1 MYLKSIV
8 VNGFKSFAERVNIDL
23 SNKVNVVVGPNGSGK
38 SNVVDA
44 ISWVLG
50 TQSPGALRTN
60 KMEDVIFAGTEK
72 LSEKGFAEVYLNFV
86 VDADK
91 FNGSEEIS
99 IGRKLYRDGASEYF
113 MNGLNCRLLDIQE
126 FLSDL
131 GIGKQQHTIISQGQI
146 AEILNSKPEDH
157 RITIE
162 EAAGILPFKLK
173 KDKALR
179 RIESGDKE
187 IKRAKD
193 VLREINKQLKPLKI
207 QAEQAQAHESL
218 NVSLLEHKTNL
229 NMLKYTI
236 FDNKEKD
243 ISIQLDEI
251 TNKLK
256 NVVSATEDAKKLK
269 SNLTSELG
277 QGVSISS
284 LFKDYSNKLSTKSE
298 QVKSVAQI
306 ATERLDNLERESIRE
321 EQRLSDLQNKVLAN
335 TLTINDLSN
344 KLITRKDTLTDLN
357 QNLESLNKQ
366 INENNKN
373 QSASL
378 EVNEAILEK
387 DLDYLKDIVS
397 KLEVN
402 LSASE
407 ETFNKWQQ
415 DKESTKSL
423 LEKHNSLI
431 SNKFTLKSS
440 FSKVRKNINSIIDRE
455 VDTTKINLDV
465 LKLEYNKKL
474 DILNSKIDQQNIISN
489 NTSYKEE
496 LKNQEVSLRAKLKSL
511 EDDITSRSNQLVSA
525 AEQIKFLT
533 NENSDLQLTIDEIH
547 YAPDTDYKNELE
559 NIIAESTKLIQILNT
574 SSESMLSQAD
584 LYEQKHGNKN
594 SKISELDH
602 EIESLNKTYI
612 SLNDEKSNL
621 SIQKAEYSS
630 EKAHHY
636 STLVNMYGI
645 EMRQI
650 QGFDPEL
657 HNQNEME
664 NDIRSIEEQ
673 IEKIGVVNYLAK
685 TDYEQLDA
693 RHQEISASIE
703 DLTSSKKELLLH
715 IKEIEDEI
723 EFRIDSSFNSIS
735 VHFAE
740 IFEQL
745 FPGGKGS
752 LELTNKE
759 NLLETGIEINVQPKG
774 KKVKKLS
781 LLSGGERSLAAI
793 AFLFA
798 IFKSFPSPFYILD
811 EVEAALDDANLHRM
825 INLLNYVKD
834 DAQFIIVTHQQQTM
848 HAGDILYGVTMEPGS
863 GSRIFIKTKSE
874 FENLIANES
883 NIDE

>member
-8 VNGFKSFAERVNIDL
+8 VNGFKSFAEKVNIDL

-86 VDADK
+86 VNPEK

-146 AEILNSKPEDH
+146 AEILNSKPEVH
-157 RITIE
+157 RVTIE

-179 RIESGDKE
+179 RIESGEKE

-218 NVSLLEHKTNL
+218 NASLLESKTNL
-229 NMLKYTI
+229 NLLKYTNFNAKENDSI
-236 FDNKEKD
+236 NELTIISEKLDN
-243 ISIQLDEI
+243 ISKSNNE
-251 TNKLK
+251 
-256 NVVSATEDAKKLK
+256 AKTLK
-269 SNLTSELG
+269 SNLTKELG
-277 QGVSISS
+277 QGVSVSS
-284 LFKDYSNKLSTKSE
+284 LFKDHSNKLSTKSE
-298 QVKSVAQI
+298 QIKSVAQI
-306 ATERLDNLERESIRE
+306 ATERLDNLNRETIRE
-321 EQRLSDLQNKVLAN
+321 EKRLTDLQNKVLTN

-344 KLITRKDTLTDLN
+344 KLILKKNTLTNLN
-357 QNLESLNKQ
+357 KSLEHLNKQ

-387 DLDYLKDIVS
+387 DLDYLKGIINKLETSLLTSEGDLNKWENDRNSTQEAVDSFS
-397 KLEVN
+397 KLI
-402 LSASE
+402 S
-407 ETFNKWQQ
+407 K
-415 DKESTKSL
+415 KIL
-423 LEKHNSLI
+423 LKN
-431 SNKFTLKSS
+431 S
-440 FSKVRKNINSIIDRE
+440 FSKVRKNINLIVNRE
-455 VDTTKINLDV
+455 LDVTKENLDI
-465 LKLEYNKKL
+465 LKSEYESNV
-474 DILNSKIDQQNIISN
+474 DILNSKIEQQNIISN
-489 NTSYKEE
+489 NSSYKEE
-496 LKNQEVSLRAKLKSL
+496 LKNQEIILRKNLNSL
-511 EDDITSRSNQLVSA
+511 EEEITSRSNQLVSA

-533 NENSDLQLTIDEIH
+533 NENSELQITIDEIH
-547 YAPDTDYKNELE
+547 YAPNNDYKSELE
-559 NIIAESTKLIQILNT
+559 TIISKSTALIKVLNQ
-574 SSESMLSQAD
+574 SAQSMLLQAD
-584 LYEQKHGNKN
+584 VYEQKHGNKN
-594 SKISELDH
+594 SRIIQLDN
-602 EIESLNKTYI
+602 EIEQFNNSYLLLNEQKGNI
-612 SLNDEKSNL
+612 SIKN
-621 SIQKAEYSS
+621 AEYSS
-630 EKAHHY
+630 EKAHYY
-636 STLVNMYGI
+636 SSLKNMYGV
-645 EMRQI
+645 ES
-650 QGFDPEL
+650 
-657 HNQNEME
+657 
-664 NDIRSIEEQ
+664 NDIDSFNSDLYSQEELENEIKI
-673 IEKIGVVNYLAK
+673 IEKKLEDIGVVNYLAK
-685 TDYEQLDA
+685 TDFDQLNS
-693 RHQEISASIE
+693 RHQDISVSIE
-703 DLTSSKKELLLH
+703 DLTTSKKELLTH

-735 VHFAE
+735 VHFGE

-825 INLLNYVKD
+825 INLLNYVRD

-848 HAGDILYGVTMEPGS
+848 HAGDVLYGVTMEPGS

-874 FENLIANES
+874 FENLISNEGK
-883 NIDE
+883 NNE

>member
-8 VNGFKSFAERVNIDL
+8 VNGFKSFAEKVNIEL

-50 TQSPGALRTN
+50 TQSPGTLRTN

-72 LSEKGFAEVYLNFV
+72 LAEKGFAEVNLNFV
-86 VDADK
+86 VDPEK

-99 IGRKLYRDGASEYF
+99 IGRKLFRDGASEYF

-157 RITIE
+157 RVTIE

-207 QAEQAQAHESL
+207 QAEQAQAHETLSK
-218 NVSLLEHKTNL
+218 SLLENKTNI
-229 NMLKYTI
+229 NILKYKI
-236 FDNKEKD
+236 FKEKETG
-243 ISIQLDEI
+243 ISSELQTTIKDLEEVNKSTDEA
-251 TNKLK
+251 KSLK
-256 NVVSATEDAKKLK
+256 T
-269 SNLTSELG
+269 NLTSELG
-277 QGVSISS
+277 QGVSVSS

-306 ATERLDNLERESIRE
+306 ATERLDNLERESIRQE
-321 EQRLSDLQNKVLAN
+321 KRLSDLQNKVLTN

-344 KLITRKDTLTDLN
+344 KLISKKDNLTNLN
-357 QNLESLNKQ
+357 QNLEYLNVQ
-366 INENNKN
+366 LNENNKN

-387 DLDYLKDIVS
+387 DLDYLKRIIS

-402 LSASE
+402 ITDRENEYQKWDKDKIVSSE
-407 ETFNKWQQ
+407 
-415 DKESTKSL
+415 L
-423 LEKHNSLI
+423 LDSHSSLI
-431 SNKFTLKSS
+431 SKKIILKSS
-440 FSKVRKNINSIIDRE
+440 FSKVRKNITSIFDRE
-455 VDTTKINLDV
+455 LEVTRNNLDKI
-465 LKLEYNKKL
+465 KLEYKNNV
-474 DILNSKIDQQNIISN
+474 DILNSKVEQQESISN
-489 NTSYKEE
+489 NSSYKDE
-496 LKNQEVSLRAKLKSL
+496 LKNQEVSLRQNLKQL
-511 EDDITSRSNQLVSA
+511 EDEITAISNQLVSA

-547 YAPDTDYKNELE
+547 YAPDHNYKTELE
-559 NIIAESTKLIQILNT
+559 NIIDKSTTLISILNK
-574 SSESMLSQAD
+574 SSESMLLQANV
-584 LYEQKHGNKN
+584 YEQKHGNKN
-594 SKISELDH
+594 IKITELDNQ
-602 EIESLNKTYI
+602 IENLNKKYLSLNEQKG
-612 SLNDEKSNL
+612 NL
-621 SIQKAEYSS
+621 SIKKAEYSS
-630 EKAHHY
+630 EKAHYY
-636 STLVNMYGI
+636 STLINMYGVETEVI
-645 EMRQI
+645 DSFISSQYS
-650 QGFDPEL
+650 
-657 HNQNEME
+657 QNEVE
-664 NDIRSIEEQ
+664 NEIRTIEQKLEN
-673 IEKIGVVNYLAK
+673 IGVVNYLAK
-685 TDYEQLDA
+685 TDYEQLDT
-693 RHQEISASIE
+693 RHQEISNSIE
-703 DLTSSKKELLLH
+703 DLTSSKKELLVH

-735 VHFAE
+735 LHFTE

-874 FENLIANES
+874 FESLIANEV
-883 NIDE
+883 NKDE

>member
-8 VNGFKSFAERVNIDL
+8 VNGFKSFAEKVNIDL
-23 SNKVNVVVGPNGSGK
+23 SNKINVVVGPNGSGK

-50 TQSPGALRTN
+50 TQSPGTLRTN

-72 LSEKGFAEVYLNFV
+72 LAEKGFAEVYLNFV
-86 VDADK
+86 VDPEK

-99 IGRKLYRDGASEYF
+99 IGRKLFRDGASEYF

-157 RITIE
+157 RVTIE

-207 QAEQAQAHESL
+207 QAEQAQAHETLSG
-218 NVSLLEHKTNL
+218 SLLENKTNI
-229 NMLKYTI
+229 NILKYKIFNEKETGISNELKTTI
-236 FDNKEKD
+236 EQLEEVNK
-243 ISIQLDEI
+243 STDEA
-251 TNKLK
+251 KSLK
-256 NVVSATEDAKKLK
+256 T
-269 SNLTSELG
+269 NLTSELG
-277 QGVSISS
+277 QGVSVSS

-321 EQRLSDLQNKVLAN
+321 EKRLIELQNKVLTN

-344 KLITRKDTLTDLN
+344 KLISKKDNLTNLN
-357 QNLESLNKQ
+357 QNLEYLNVQ
-366 INENNKN
+366 LNENNKN

-387 DLDYLKDIVS
+387 DLDYLKGIIS
-397 KLEVN
+397 KLELN
-402 LSASE
+402 ITDSENEFQKWDKDKILSSE
-407 ETFNKWQQ
+407 
-415 DKESTKSL
+415 L
-423 LEKHNSLI
+423 LDSHSSLI
-431 SNKFTLKSS
+431 SKKIILKGS
-440 FSKVRKNINSIIDRE
+440 FSKVRKNITSIFDRE
-455 VDTTKINLDV
+455 LEVTMKNLEKI
-465 LKLEYNKKL
+465 KLEYKNNV
-474 DILNSKIDQQNIISN
+474 DILNSKVEQQNSISN
-489 NTSYKEE
+489 NSSYKDE
-496 LKNQEVSLRAKLKSL
+496 LKIQEVSLRQKLKQL
-511 EDDITSRSNQLVSA
+511 EDEITSISNQLVSA

-547 YAPDTDYKNELE
+547 YAPDHNYKTELE
-559 NIIAESTKLIQILNT
+559 NIIDKSTTLISILNK
-574 SSESMLSQAD
+574 SAESMLQQANV
-584 LYEQKHGNKN
+584 YEQKHGNKN
-594 SKISELDH
+594 IKITELDSQ
-602 EIESLNKTYI
+602 IENLNKNYLSLNEQKG
-612 SLNDEKSNL
+612 NL
-621 SIQKAEYSS
+621 SIKKAEYSS
-630 EKAHHY
+630 EKAHYY
-636 STLVNMYGI
+636 STLINMYGVETEVI
-645 EMRQI
+645 DSFIPSQ
-650 QGFDPEL
+650 
-657 HNQNEME
+657 HSQNEIE
-664 NDIRSIEEQ
+664 NEIRTIEQKLEN
-673 IEKIGVVNYLAK
+673 IGVVNYLAK
-685 TDYEQLDA
+685 TDYEQLDT
-693 RHQEISASIE
+693 RHQEITNSIE
-703 DLTSSKKELLLH
+703 DLTSSKKELLVH

-735 VHFAE
+735 IHFTE

-874 FENLIANES
+874 FESLIANEV
-883 NIDE
+883 NKDE

>member
-8 VNGFKSFAERVNIDL
+8 VNGFKSFAEKVNIDL

-86 VDADK
+86 VNPEK

-157 RITIE
+157 RVTIE

-179 RIESGDKE
+179 RIESGEKE

-218 NVSLLEHKTNL
+218 NASLLESKTNL
-229 NMLKYTI
+229 NLLKYTNFNAKENDSI
-236 FDNKEKD
+236 NELTIISEKLDN
-243 ISIQLDEI
+243 ISKSNNE
-251 TNKLK
+251 
-256 NVVSATEDAKKLK
+256 AKTLK
-269 SNLTSELG
+269 SNLTKELG
-277 QGVSISS
+277 QGVSVSS
-284 LFKDYSNKLSTKSE
+284 LFKDHSNKLSTKSE
-298 QVKSVAQI
+298 QIKSVAQI
-306 ATERLDNLERESIRE
+306 ATERLDNLNRETIRE
-321 EQRLSDLQNKVLAN
+321 EKRLTDLQNKVLTN

-344 KLITRKDTLTDLN
+344 KLILKKNTLTNLN
-357 QNLESLNKQ
+357 KSLEHLNKQ

-387 DLDYLKDIVS
+387 DLDYLKGIINKLETSLLTSEGDLNKWENDRNSTQEAVDSFS
-397 KLEVN
+397 KLI
-402 LSASE
+402 S
-407 ETFNKWQQ
+407 K
-415 DKESTKSL
+415 KIL
-423 LEKHNSLI
+423 LKN
-431 SNKFTLKSS
+431 S
-440 FSKVRKNINSIIDRE
+440 FSKVRKNINLIVNRE
-455 VDTTKINLDV
+455 LDVTKENLDI
-465 LKLEYNKKL
+465 LKSEYKSNV
-474 DILNSKIDQQNIISN
+474 DILNSKIEQQNIISN
-489 NTSYKEE
+489 NSSYKEE
-496 LKNQEVSLRAKLKSL
+496 LKNQEMILRKNLNSL
-511 EDDITSRSNQLVSA
+511 EDEITSRSNQLVSA

-533 NENSDLQLTIDEIH
+533 NENSELQITIDEIH
-547 YAPDTDYKNELE
+547 YAPNNDYKSELE
-559 NIIAESTKLIQILNT
+559 TIISKSTALIKVLNQ
-574 SSESMLSQAD
+574 SAQSMLLQAD
-584 LYEQKHGNKN
+584 VYEQKHGNKN
-594 SKISELDH
+594 SRIIQLDN
-602 EIESLNKTYI
+602 EIEQFNNSYLLLNEQKGNI
-612 SLNDEKSNL
+612 SIKN
-621 SIQKAEYSS
+621 AEYSS
-630 EKAHHY
+630 EKAHYY
-636 STLVNMYGI
+636 SSLKNMYGV
-645 EMRQI
+645 ES
-650 QGFDPEL
+650 
-657 HNQNEME
+657 
-664 NDIRSIEEQ
+664 NDIDSFNSDLYSQEELENEIKI
-673 IEKIGVVNYLAK
+673 IEKKLEDIGVVNYLAK
-685 TDYEQLDA
+685 TDFDQLNT
-693 RHQEISASIE
+693 RHQDISVSIE
-703 DLTSSKKELLLH
+703 DLTTSKKELLTH

-735 VHFAE
+735 VHFGE

-825 INLLNYVKD
+825 INLLNYVRD

-848 HAGDILYGVTMEPGS
+848 HAGDVLYGVTMEPGS

-874 FENLIANES
+874 FENLISNEGK
-883 NIDE
+883 NNE

>member
-8 VNGFKSFAERVNIDL
+8 VNGFKSFAEKVNIDL

-72 LSEKGFAEVYLNFV
+72 LAEKGFAEVYLNFV
-86 VDADK
+86 VDAEK
-91 FNGSEEIS
+91 FNGSEEIT

-207 QAEQAQAHESL
+207 QAEQAQSHEL
-218 NVSLLEHKTNL
+218 LTTSLLENKTNL
-229 NMLKYTI
+229 NLLKYTI
-236 FDNKEKD
+236 FSDKEENINKELDNISQELDKVIKLTKEAKD
-243 ISIQLDEI
+243 
-251 TNKLK
+251 LK
-256 NVVSATEDAKKLK
+256 N
-269 SNLTSELG
+269 NLTAELG
-277 QGVSISS
+277 QGVSVGS

-298 QVKSVAQI
+298 QVKSIAQI
-306 ATERLDNLERESIRE
+306 ATERLDNLDRETLRE
-321 EQRLSDLQNKVLAN
+321 EKRFTELQNKVLSN

-344 KLITRKDTLTDLN
+344 KLINKKDTLTNLN
-357 QNLESLNKQ
+357 KSLEELNKQ

-387 DLDYLKDIVS
+387 DLDYLKGIVA
-397 KLEVN
+397 KLEKS
-402 LSASE
+402 LSVDE
-407 ETFNKWQQ
+407 EIYNKWEN
-415 DKESTKSL
+415 DKNSTEEVLDEHSVQLTK
-423 LEKHNSLI
+423 KI
-431 SNKFTLKSS
+431 FLKQS
-440 FSKVRKNINSIIDRE
+440 FSKVRKTVKTIVERE
-455 VDTTKINLDV
+455 LDV
-465 LKLEYNKKL
+465 SKVNLQNLKIEYKKNV
-474 DILNSKIDQQNIISN
+474 DILNSKIEQQNIISN
-489 NTSYKEE
+489 NSSYKEE
-496 LKNQEVSLRAKLKSL
+496 LKNQEVMLRSKLKSL
-511 EDDITSRSNQLVSA
+511 EENITSRSNQLVSA

-533 NENSDLQLTIDEIH
+533 NENSELQLIIDEIH
-547 YAPDTDYKNELE
+547 YAPNNDYRQELVT
-559 NIIAESTKLIQILNT
+559 IISDSTLLIETLNK
-574 SSESMLSQAD
+574 SASSMLSQAEV
-584 LYEQKHGNKN
+584 YEQKHGNRN
-594 SKISELDH
+594 TQISELEQ
-602 EIESLNKTYI
+602 EIENYNKSYLE
-612 SLNDEKSNL
+612 LNDNKSNL
-621 SIQKAEYSS
+621 SIKKAEYSS
-630 EKAHHY
+630 EKSHHY
-636 STLVNMYGI
+636 STLVNMYGLDTS
-645 EMRQI
+645 QI
-650 QGFDPEL
+650 NAFDSSAFSQNLLENEILSIDNEL
-657 HNQNEME
+657 
-664 NDIRSIEEQ
+664 
-673 IEKIGVVNYLAK
+673 EKIGVVNYLAK
-685 TDYEQLDA
+685 TDYEQLNT
-693 RHQEISASIE
+693 RHLEITSSID
-703 DLTSSKKELLLH
+703 DLSTSKKELLSH
-715 IKEIEDEI
+715 INEIEEEI

-735 VHFAE
+735 VHFGE

-874 FENLIANES
+874 FESLISNEKS
-883 NIDE
+883 KNE